1 MLGFGM
7 PGMWEWGMILVLV
20 LIFFGAGKLPSVFAQ
35 AGKGLKAFKD
45 ASEGRD
51 PDGLAKEADD
61 EAEPPRR
68 SKQLAHDPDDLDD
81 EPPEEGAVA
90 GRKERRRRS

>member
-51 PDGLAKEADD
+51 ADALTKEDGD
-61 EAEPPRR
+61 EPAPRR
-68 SKQLAHDPDDLDD
+68 RKQLARDADDLDD
-81 EPPEEGAVA
+81 EPAEDRATTGQKDS
-90 GRKERRRRS
+90 RTT

>member
-7 PGMWEWGMILVLV
+7 PGMWEWGVILVLV
-20 LIFFGAGKLPSVFAQ
+20 LIFFGVGKLPSVFAQ

-51 PDGLAKEADD
+51 TDALTKDTTEDD
-61 EAEPPRR
+61 EPQRPR
-68 SKQLAHDPDDLDD
+68 KQLVRDADELDD
-81 EPPEEGAVA
+81 EPPEEGAVT
-90 GRKERRRRS
+90 GRKERRRHT